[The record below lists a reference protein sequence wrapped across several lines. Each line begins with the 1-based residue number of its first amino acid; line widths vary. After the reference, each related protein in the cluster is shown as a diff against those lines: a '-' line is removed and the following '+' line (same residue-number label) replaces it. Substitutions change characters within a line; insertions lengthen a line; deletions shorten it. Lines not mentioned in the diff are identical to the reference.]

1 MATNRAFLARFAKII
16 KDHKSANGGFQSARH
31 VLLRELLVPEPD
43 RQWFSRFFRKQAHV
57 NWLETTCLITVVSEG
72 KNRQLFLAN
81 DSLIRMNNLDALSG
95 LDDPALPPIHDLRPP
110 QQPVAATNADDDDD
124 SDSDFE
130 PDLRDESD
138 DEVDSDDNDEEG
150 DIDDENNL
158 QRPVKL
164 DSIFLEKLRFRHV
177 KPDTQRRI
185 LNVVLTGMKTTVESH
200 LHPNSREDT
209 DEIILEAAELLK
221 KNQQNWY
228 NTV

>member
-81 DSLIRMNNLDALSG
+81 DSLIRMNNLDALLG
-95 LDDPALPPIHDLRPP
+95 LDDPALPPTPHDLRPP
-110 QQPVAATNADDDDD
+110 QQPVAAANADDEDEDND

-138 DEVDSDDNDEEG
+138 DEVDSDDDDEEG
-150 DIDDENNL
+150 DIDDKNNL

-164 DSIFLEKLRFRHV
+164 DSIF
-177 KPDTQRRI
+177 
-185 LNVVLTGMKTTVESH
+185 
-200 LHPNSREDT
+200 
-209 DEIILEAAELLK
+209 
-221 KNQQNWY
+221 
-228 NTV
+228 

>member
-57 NWLETTCLITVVSEG
+57 NWLETTCLTTVVSEG
-72 KNRQLFLAN
+72 KNRQLFLAH

-95 LDDPALPPIHDLRPP
+95 LDDPALPPPPHDLRPP
-110 QQPVAATNADDDDD
+110 QQPVAAANADDDDDDDDD

-138 DEVDSDDNDEEG
+138 DEVDSDDDDEEG
-150 DIDDENNL
+150 DIDDKNNL

-164 DSIFLEKLRFRHV
+164 DSIF
-177 KPDTQRRI
+177 
-185 LNVVLTGMKTTVESH
+185 
-200 LHPNSREDT
+200 
-209 DEIILEAAELLK
+209 
-221 KNQQNWY
+221 
-228 NTV
+228 